1 MAINYTKLAAT
12 AKRLVDAAGRSVV
25 LNRLDQAPPDSD
37 IPWEG
42 PADPSATPDAT
53 ATVIGAFVPLTTGKS
68 LGLETLDMDLMKR
81 TSEVCLVGPGTV
93 SPPFDLATA
102 NELVDGDVHK
112 RVTFVRTLKPASITL
127 LYFIGVAR

>member
-1 MAINYTKLAAT
+1 MAIDYTKLAAT
-12 AKRLVDAAGRSVV
+12 AKRLVDQSGRSVT
-25 LNRLDQAPPDSD
+25 LNRFDQSPPDDD

-42 PADPSATPDAT
+42 PADPSDTPDAT
-53 ATVIGAFVPLTTGKS
+53 ATVIGCFVPLETGKS
-68 LGLETLDMDLMKR
+68 LGLETLDVDLMKR
-81 TSEVCLVGPGTV
+81 TAEVCLVAPGTI

-102 NELVDGDVHK
+102 NELVDDSVSK